1 MQDVRGRVPRRAP
14 VRKPRDEE
22 DDRPPSRFRRPADAG
37 DDEPP
42 RRDDFDDRPRRKANP
57 MLVIGSIVGVVVLL
71 TGGVVAAVLLSR
83 GNKKKGEAVDPG
95 DVVMTPAK
103 SCPLESPRRTRTCS
117 SCPTAAACS
126 AWSADRGGVQEDVGL
141 RPVRPGRP
149 GRRVG
154 RIELK
159 GVEEPKAFSLSPDGK
174 HLLVAESRR
183 LRLGDG
189 PPADGLVARGRKN
202 LTPDKWAPFPRAGG
216 ANEDLYRVESVAPD
230 AIVAV
235 GTYRSIYRY
244 QVPSFEVTADRA
256 SGADE
261 ALGRTA
267 GPVADNVHRLQYQV
281 AFSAD
286 RKRLAV
292 WNGNGYTVVD
302 SRGGAEAFATP
313 RGPADGPRAVAGRA
327 RPGEGPRR
335 GRSRSARTA
344 RYSRPSSATTSATA
358 GTCCSSGS

>member
-1 MQDVRGRVPRRAP
+1 MDHR
-14 VRKPRDEE
+14 
-22 DDRPPSRFRRPADAG
+22 
-37 DDEPP
+37 
-42 RRDDFDDRPRRKANP
+42 
-57 MLVIGSIVGVVVLL
+57 L
-71 TGGVVAAVLLSR
+71 TV
-83 GNKKKGEAVDPG
+83 
-95 DVVMTPAK
+95 
-103 SCPLESPRRTRTCS
+103 
-117 SCPTAAACS
+117 
-126 AWSADRGGVQEDVGL
+126 WSL
-141 RPVRPGRP
+141 
-149 GRRVG
+149 
-154 RIELK
+154 
-159 GVEEPKAFSLSPDGK
+159 
-174 HLLVAESRR
+174 
-183 LRLGDG
+183 
-189 PPADGLVARGRKN
+189 ADGKN

-216 ANEDLYRVESVAPD
+216 ANEDLYRVEFVAPD

-313 RGPADGPRAVAGRA
+313 GVQQTARELWRGEHAPEKVRGGAVAFSPDGKVLAAIVSHDFGNRRHLLFLWELKGEVADPLNVFEIPNNQFNDATSLSWWGNRFVVTGGSKIEGMLIDVRTGLGRRQLMGPEYNRYGFGRDGRLWYAAGPGRLDPATMYVADGPDPDVLKEPDDYEQILELSQEFFLKRLWLE
-327 RPGEGPRR
+327 PGGVLRKP
-335 GRSRSARTA
+335 A
-344 RYSRPSSATTSATA
+344 RYNADIHKRLIRRP
-358 GTCCSSGS
+358 